1 MISSLRS
8 SDSPLT
14 MGGELFGWCAF
25 LGGRGS
31 RRKLGSFNLG
41 KIFLG
46 VETLGARCDCR
57 ARDVLFERALFDFV
71 ERVDVLRDDLDEEEL
86 VVLDLRAMERNE

>member
-1 MISSLRS
+1 MMSNLRS
-8 SDSPLT
+8 KDSPLT
-14 MGGELFGWCAF
+14 MGGESFGWRGF

-46 VETLGARCDCR
+46 LEIFGARGDFRDR
-57 ARDVLFERALFDFV
+57 AVLVERALFDFV
-71 ERVDVLRDDLDEEEL
+71 ERVDVLRDLDEEEL
-86 VVLDLRAMERNE
+86 VVLDLRAISKE